1 MKVSFITLFFTS
13 LVLISSAEVIDIT
26 IENQMRVFMDKRN
39 VIGEWLA
46 YFENPQNCRGT

>member
-1 MKVSFITLFFTS
+1 MKVSFTTFFFA
-13 LVLISSAEVIDIT
+13 LLIFLSSTEVIDIT

-46 YFENPQNCRGT
+46 YFENP